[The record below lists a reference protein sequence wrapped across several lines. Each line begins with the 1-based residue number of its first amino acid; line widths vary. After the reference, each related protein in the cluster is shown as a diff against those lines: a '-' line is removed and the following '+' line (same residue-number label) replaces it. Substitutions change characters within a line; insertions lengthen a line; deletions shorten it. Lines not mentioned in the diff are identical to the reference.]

1 LHQPG
6 YGHPESPERLRAAWD
21 ALAALNLPIIEAPFA
36 PESALLNVHTP
47 SHVRRLMALQ
57 SCTELVAID
66 GDTRVS
72 PGSVNAAL
80 RAAGAGLAA
89 LDAILAG
96 LDQSAFC
103 AVRPPGHHATA
114 SSAMG
119 FCLFNSA
126 AIVAARALELGLARV
141 SVVDFDV
148 HHGNGTQD
156 IFWHEPR
163 VQYLSSHQ
171 SPLYPYSGAEREI
184 GDTGNIVNASLLAG
198 AGDSEFKQLWQTR
211 LLPSLAAF
219 SPELI
224 IISAGF
230 DGHALDPLAGLNLT
244 SSSFAWLTRML
255 REQARLSAKGKII
268 SLLEGGYSLS
278 ALRECI
284 VAHLDALS
292 DPSLSDPPNALNAL
306 DVPATARKE

>member
-1 LHQPG
+1 MLVFSHADCLLHQPG
-6 YGHPESPERLRAAWD
+6 YGHPESPERLHAAWD
-21 ALAALNLPIIEAPFA
+21 ALAALNLPIIDAPFA
-36 PESALLNVHTP
+36 PESALLNVHTQ
-47 SHVRRLMALQ
+47 SHVRRMMALRN
-57 SCTELVAID
+57 CTELVAID

-72 PGSVNAAL
+72 PGSIDAAL

-96 LDQSAFC
+96 AEQSAFC
-103 AVRPPGHHATA
+103 AVRPPGHHATGN
-114 SSAMG
+114 SAMG

-126 AIVAARALELGLARV
+126 AIVAAQALERGLTRV

-163 VQYLSSHQ
+163 VQYVSSHQ
-171 SPLYPYSGAEREI
+171 SPLYPYSGAEREA
-184 GDTGNIVNASLLAG
+184 GDTGNIVNAALPEG
-198 AGDSEFKQLWQTR
+198 AGDAQFKRLWQTH

-219 SPELI
+219 APELI

-244 SSSFAWLTRML
+244 SSSFAWLTQAL
-255 REQARLSAKGKII
+255 RAQANISAKGKII
-268 SLLEGGYSLS
+268 SMLEGGYSLS

-284 VAHLDALS
+284 GAHLHALS
-292 DPSLSDPPNALNAL
+292 EPSIFNTRISS
-306 DVPATARKE
+306 